1 MNEVTIDNVKTLED
15 LKSQLNIELN
25 KAAISFVRIGY
36 LLKTARDTDI
46 LKDTEYSNVNEFAQK
61 EFGLDRSQVS
71 RFMRIND
78 RFSISGYSE
87 QLKVEYEGYGSAKL
101 SLMLTLPD
109 EINEELSPEMSKA
122 DIQAIKEEYDEENK
136 ISPIELACEEKPED
150 EPDEFIAL
158 VVKHLN
164 DEHPEP
170 AELMKDSIERA
181 KHFNIEIKS
190 IDAKEN
196 YIPDGDKIYNIRI
209 EGQGRF
215 MVSMKDAGITITNMR
230 DPGNKSTVSWDD
242 FLTALLQDLSQR
254 NFSPEKEEKPKEKPK
269 KVEKSKAQ
277 KEKVAPVQPKTE
289 KKEPEK
295 SESPTENQEVEKV
308 EGEIMPPPVAPTAC
322 HPSEPVKAWDE
333 EQAAGEETTG
343 AAGEEDEIDE
353 GTIEDKKFDLQIRHQ
368 LEKILQEI
376 KAREKT
382 NWGHIT
388 DELRDTIRK
397 INTYMEGEYE
407 NSNRSM

>member
-1 MNEVTIDNVKTLED
+1 MNEVTVENVKTYED

-25 KAAISFVRIGY
+25 LAAISFVRIGY
-36 LLKTARDTDI
+36 LLKTARDTEI
-46 LKDTEYSNVNEFAQK
+46 LKDTEYSDVNEFASK
-61 EFGLDRSQVS
+61 EFGLDKSQVS

-87 QLKVEYEGYGSAKL
+87 HLKVEYEGYGSAKL

-109 EINEELSPEMSKA
+109 EINEELSPEMSKS

-170 AELMKDSIERA
+170 AELMKASMDRA
-181 KHFNIEIKS
+181 KKFNIEVKS

-215 MVSMKDAGITITNMR
+215 MVSMKDDGITITNMR
-230 DPGNKSTVSWDD
+230 DPGNKSTLSWDD
-242 FLTALLQDLSQR
+242 FLAALVQDLSQR
-254 NFSPEKEEKPKEKPK
+254 EFKPEKEEKPKEKPK

-289 KKEPEK
+289 KKEPEN
-295 SESPTENQEVEKV
+295 SEKPTENQEEVEKV
-308 EGEIMPPPVAPTAC
+308 EGEIMPPPAA
-322 HPSEPVKAWDE
+322 PSEPVKAWWGGVYQSTGE
-333 EQAAGEETTG
+333 EAPKAAGEEEHTE
-343 AAGEEDEIDE
+343 AAGDEDEIDE
-353 GTIEDKKFDLQIRHQ
+353 GTIEDKKFDQQIKYQ

-376 KAREKT
+376 TAREKT

-388 DELRDTIRK
+388 DKLRDTIRD
-397 INTYMEGEYE
+397 INTYIGG
-407 NSNRSM
+407 RK

>member
-1 MNEVTIDNVKTLED
+1 MDLMTITSYSD
-15 LKSQLNIELN
+15 LREQLHQELSRT
-25 KAAISFVRIGY
+25 ATGFVRIGY
-36 LLKTARDTDI
+36 LLKKARDTDI
-46 LKDTEYSNVNEFAQK
+46 LKEEGYKNVNEFASA
-61 EFGLDRSQVS
+61 EFGLDKTQVS
-71 RFMRIND
+71 RFIRIND
-78 RFSISGYSE
+78 RFS
-87 QLKVEYEGYGSAKL
+87 EGGNSDKIQEKYAQYGSAKL

-109 EINEELSPEMSKA
+109 EINEELSPEMSKT
-122 DIQAIKEEYDEENK
+122 DIQAIKEEYDEENR

-170 AELMKDSIERA
+170 AELMKASIDRA
-181 KHFNIEIKS
+181 KKFNIEVKP

-215 MVSMKDAGITITNMR
+215 MVSMKDDGITITNMR

-242 FLTALLQDLSQR
+242 FLTALLQDLLQR
-254 NFSPEKEEKPKEKPK
+254 DFSPEIEEKPKEKPK

-289 KKEPEK
+289 KKEPEN

-322 HPSEPVKAWDE
+322 QPEEPVKVWDE
-333 EQAAGEETTG
+333 EQAAGEATVEAAGENQTEAAGESQNG
-343 AAGEEDEIDE
+343 AAGELTGLRKQVVDKLDQVRQEVVNGDSWDMIRDHIRDISKFIYN
-353 GTIEDKKFDLQIRHQ
+353 TIAF
-368 LEKILQEI
+368 
-376 KAREKT
+376 
-382 NWGHIT
+382 
-388 DELRDTIRK
+388 
-397 INTYMEGEYE
+397 
-407 NSNRSM
+407 

>member
-1 MNEVTIDNVKTLED
+1 MNEVTVENVKTYED

-25 KAAISFVRIGY
+25 QAAISFVRIGY
-36 LLKTARDTDI
+36 LLKMARDTEI
-46 LKDTEYSNVNEFAQK
+46 LKDTEYSDVNEFASK
-61 EFGLDRSQVS
+61 EFGLDKSQVS

-87 QLKVEYEGYGSAKL
+87 HLKVEYEGYGSAKL

-109 EINEELSPEMSKA
+109 EINEELSPEMSKS
-122 DIQAIKEEYDEENK
+122 DIQAIKDDYDEEQK

-150 EPDEFIAL
+150 EPDEFIDL

-170 AELMKDSIERA
+170 AELMKNSIERA
-181 KHFNIEIKS
+181 KYFNIEIKAV
-190 IDAKEN
+190 DAKEN

-215 MVSMKDAGITITNMR
+215 MVSMKDDGITITNMR
-230 DPGNKSTVSWDD
+230 DPGNKSTLSWND

-254 NFSPEKEEKPKEKPK
+254 DFGPEKEKKPKEKPK
-269 KVEKSKAQ
+269 KVEKSKAK

-289 KKEPEK
+289 KKEPEN
-295 SESPTENQEVEKV
+295 SEKPAENQEEVEKV
-308 EGEIMPPPVAPTAC
+308 EGEIMPPPAA
-322 HPSEPVKAWDE
+322 PSEPVNE
-333 EQAAGEETTG
+333 EQAAGEVTVE
-343 AAGEEDEIDE
+343 AAGNEDEIDE
-353 GTIEDKKFDLQIRHQ
+353 GTIEDKKFDQQIIYQ

-376 KAREKT
+376 KAVEKT

-388 DELRDTIRK
+388 DKLRDTIRC
-397 INTYMEGEYE
+397 INEYA
-407 NSNRSM
+407 